1 MKGLKLYDYDKV
13 EEHYLKSYYSV
24 LPTNNDGRRT
34 NYYPPIPI
42 KHQVLRCGKWFPNEV
57 ILFNA
62 ITLYYQL
69 VTNELTERYNT
80 ARRFG
85 FTPIK
90 TYPTNIRHFFSK
102 DDQCASDINA
112 IAKNRIT
119 VKCNYID

>member
-13 EEHYLKSYYSV
+13 KEDYLKSYYSV
-24 LPTNNDGRRT
+24 LPTNNDGSRP
-34 NYYPPIPI
+34 NYSFPI
-42 KHQVLRCGKWFPNEV
+42 KHQVLRCGKWVPNEV

-69 VTNELTERYNT
+69 VTNELTERYNS
-80 ARRFG
+80 FG
-85 FTPIK
+85 ITPRK
-90 TYPTNIRHFFSK
+90 ACPTNIRHFFSK
-102 DDQCASDINA
+102 DDQCACDINA

>member
-13 EEHYLKSYYSV
+13 KEDYLKSYDSI
-24 LPTNNDGRRT
+24 LPPNNDGSRP
-34 NYYPPIPI
+34 NYTFPI

-69 VTNELTERYNT
+69 ENNELTELYNI
-80 ARRFG
+80 AQHFG
-85 FTPIK
+85 FTQRIARSI
-90 TYPTNIRHFFSK
+90 NIRHFFSK
-102 DDQCASDINA
+102 DDQCVRDINA
-112 IAKNRIT
+112 IVKNRIT

>member
-1 MKGLKLYDYDKV
+1 MKGLHLYDYDKV
-13 EEHYLKSYYSV
+13 KEDYLKSYYFV
-24 LPTNNDGRRT
+24 LPTNNDGSRP
-34 NYYPPIPI
+34 NYTFPI
-42 KHQVLRCGKWFPNEV
+42 KHQVLRCGKWVPNEV

-112 IAKNRIT
+112 IVKNRIT
-119 VKCNYID
+119 AKCNYID